1 MPKDLLT
8 AAWRLLLV
16 RGIVAVVLGVVL
28 IAWPEATIVV
38 LVVLW
43 GLWAL
48 VEGIGLGVQAFAPG
62 GGSGQRVLFAVMA
75 LVSVVV
81 AFLAFT
87 RPGMAATALTWVLGV
102 WLLVRGVFELVGAF
116 TSRTGTPRWLLLLG
130 AVVDVVL
137 GWLFLANP
145 GRSAVAVAVVLG
157 IAAVAWGIVFVV
169 LALLARRAAAA
180 APASTGDLGAT
191 TPLT

>member
-8 AAWRLLLV
+8 AAWRVLLLRGV
-16 RGIVAVVLGVVL
+16 VGIVLGIVL
-28 IAWPEATIVV
+28 IAWPESTIVV

-43 GLWAL
+43 GVWAL
-48 VEGIGLGVQAFAPG
+48 VEGIALGAQVFTPG
-62 GGSGQRVLFAVMA
+62 GAGGQRVLFAVMA

-87 RPGMAATALTWVLGV
+87 RPGMAATALTWVLGI
-102 WLLVRGVFELVGAF
+102 WLLVRGVFELVGAL

-130 AVVDVVL
+130 AGLDIVL

-145 GRSAVAVAVVLG
+145 GRSAVAIAVVIG
-157 IAAVAWGIVFVV
+157 IAAVAWGIVFVA
-169 LALLARRAAAA
+169 LALMARRAAHEVGNGPSV
-180 APASTGDLGAT
+180 PASSVA
-191 TPLT
+191 